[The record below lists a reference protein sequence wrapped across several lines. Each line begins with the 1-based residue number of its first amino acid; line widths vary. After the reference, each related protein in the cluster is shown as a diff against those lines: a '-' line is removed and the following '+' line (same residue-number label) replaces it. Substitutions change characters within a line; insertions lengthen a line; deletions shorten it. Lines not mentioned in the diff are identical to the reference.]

1 MQHILI
7 LAGGSGTRLWP
18 LSHQG
23 EPKQLLELIDG
34 VSLLRMAYE
43 RVAGLVPDA
52 NILVCTG
59 SSYADTVAKLLPEVP
74 AENILG
80 EPVGRDSLNAVAWP
94 AGIIAD
100 RDPDGVMAVVT
111 ADHIIRPVDDFR
123 AALQHGFD
131 LVNTDPTALV
141 TFGVVPTEPNT
152 GFGYLHRGGR
162 LRPVSY
168 THLTLPTNRE
178 V

>member
-80 EPVGRDSLNAVAWP
+80 EPVGRDSSAPW
-94 AGIIAD
+94 
-100 RDPDGVMAVVT
+100 
-111 ADHIIRPVDDFR
+111 
-123 AALQHGFD
+123 HGRRE
-131 LVNTDPTALV
+131 LSPTATPMASWLSSQLTTLFV
-141 TFGVVPTEPNT
+141 LSMIFGPPSSTVLISPI
-152 GFGYLHRGGR
+152 
-162 LRPVSY
+162 
-168 THLTLPTNRE
+168 LTPPL
-178 V
+178 

>member
-94 AGIIAD
+94 AAMQVVI
-100 RDPDGVMAVVT
+100 VAVISGAT
-111 ADHIIRPVDDFR
+111 TQQRGSRRI
-123 AALQHGFD
+123 
-131 LVNTDPTALV
+131 PTA
-141 TFGVVPTEPNT
+141 NT
-152 GFGYLHRGGR
+152 TGR
-162 LRPVSY
+162 SA
-168 THLTLPTNRE
+168 
-178 V
+178 

>member
-59 SSYADTVAKLLPEVP
+59 SP
-74 AENILG
+74 ANC
-80 EPVGRDSLNAVAWP
+80 
-94 AGIIAD
+94 
-100 RDPDGVMAVVT
+100 
-111 ADHIIRPVDDFR
+111 
-123 AALQHGFD
+123 AA
-131 LVNTDPTALV
+131 A
-141 TFGVVPTEPNT
+141 
-152 GFGYLHRGGR
+152 
-162 LRPVSY
+162 
-168 THLTLPTNRE
+168 TNR
-178 V
+178 

>member
-80 EPVGRDSLNAVAWP
+80 EPVGRDSLSAVAWP

-100 RDPDGVMAVVT
+100 RDPDGV
-111 ADHIIRPVDDFR
+111 DS
-123 AALQHGFD
+123 L
-131 LVNTDPTALV
+131 
-141 TFGVVPTEPNT
+141 
-152 GFGYLHRGGR
+152 
-162 LRPVSY
+162 
-168 THLTLPTNRE
+168 
-178 V
+178 

>member
-52 NILVCTG
+52 NIL
-59 SSYADTVAKLLPEVP
+59 A
-74 AENILG
+74 
-80 EPVGRDSLNAVAWP
+80 
-94 AGIIAD
+94 
-100 RDPDGVMAVVT
+100 
-111 ADHIIRPVDDFR
+111 
-123 AALQHGFD
+123 
-131 LVNTDPTALV
+131 
-141 TFGVVPTEPNT
+141 
-152 GFGYLHRGGR
+152 
-162 LRPVSY
+162 VSY
-168 THLTLPTNRE
+168 THLTLPTICS